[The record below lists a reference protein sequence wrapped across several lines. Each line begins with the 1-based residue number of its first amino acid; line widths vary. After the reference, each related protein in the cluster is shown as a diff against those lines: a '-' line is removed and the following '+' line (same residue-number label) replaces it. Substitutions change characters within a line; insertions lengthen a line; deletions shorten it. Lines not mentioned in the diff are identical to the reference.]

1 MIPRMLLFFMILW
14 GSAPQPAPTLTA
26 TWQGSAV
33 QIAWADAPAT
43 ACLWYQRPAHPAIF
57 LACGAAGAITLGPGG
72 DVLSLPQGGGVVTL
86 REEAAQR
93 VLGQATVP
101 EVVVALPV
109 VAQP

>member
-1 MIPRMLLFFMILW
+1 MFFSSLL
-14 GSAPQPAPTLTA
+14 G
-26 TWQGSAV
+26 
-33 QIAWADAPAT
+33 
-43 ACLWYQRPAHPAIF
+43 
-57 LACGAAGAITLGPGG
+57 CGAAGAITLGPGG

-109 VAQP
+109 VALPVVAR